1 MAATV
6 SGSLTDTLS
15 VYRLGCPA
23 LRHTVCV
30 PCPDTAVDSRYV
42 DIVDI
47 VCMTCSVVSPRIVA
61 AATGV
66 RWIM

>member
-1 MAATV
+1 MP
-6 SGSLTDTLS
+6 
-15 VYRLGCPA
+15 RPA

-30 PCPDTAVDSRYV
+30 PGPDTAVDSRYVDIV